1 MQAGCS
7 QRGVSHPPG
16 AVRPERHERWASRE
30 DLNFRQFG
38 PGRDE
43 RLSTV
48 PTCPP
53 GDRPR
58 VLEVGVTGDLAE
70 MSAR

>member
-7 QRGVSHPPG
+7 KRGVSHPPG

-53 GDRPR
+53 GVCHQ
-58 VLEVGVTGDLAE
+58 VLEVGVVD
-70 MSAR
+70 